1 MPKCRPNLKH
11 MADNKQTLS
20 PVRHGNSSRTT
31 KILLS
36 GWSLLRV
43 IEHRKLDQKTV
54 AQYCGLSDTTFSNW
68 TAGATDLSQI
78 ESLLRLME
86 RLPESARLDFFALFL
101 RRCPT
106 LDSPELAHDP
116 IAVRELYS
124 LLHQR
129 CGLTFIQAEKRDF
142 LRSFTLTA
150 IGHAASRIGSA
161 VRPIAGLDQHQEAA
175 FVPIPGVTYLG
186 HMSDPAKR
194 QRRVRGL
201 CPLTQSG
208 SLVLINGL
216 WLEFPNLQ
224 QQLIAAAET
233 RHIVIADNTQF
244 DPKSLR
250 QILGSSRIPGRI
262 LMLSEL
268 PADRF
273 SIHFAWA

>member
-1 MPKCRPNLKH
+1 
-11 MADNKQTLS
+11 MADNKPTLS
-20 PVRHGNSSRTT
+20 PEWHGVSSRVT

-36 GWSLLRV
+36 GWSLLQV
-43 IEHRKLDQKTV
+43 IENRKLDQKTV

-78 ESLLRLME
+78 EALLRLLE
-86 RLPESARLDFFALFL
+86 RLPDTAQLDFLTSFL

-106 LDSPELAHDP
+106 LNSHELAHDP
-116 IAVRELYS
+116 IAVRELDS
-124 LLHQR
+124 LLDQR
-129 CGLTFIQAEKRDF
+129 RGLTFIQAERDF
-142 LRSFTLTA
+142 LRSFVLTA

-161 VRPIAGLDQHQEAA
+161 VRPIAGLDQHQEDA

-186 HMSDPAKR
+186 RLSDTAER
-194 QRRVRGL
+194 QRQVRGL
-201 CPLTQSG
+201 WPLTQSG

-233 RHIVIADNTQF
+233 RHIVIADDTQF
-244 DPKSLR
+244 DPRSLR

-268 PADRF
+268 PGDRI
-273 SIHFAWA
+273 SIHFALA